1 MDLPASNNAK
11 RTFKG
16 LAWPAL
22 GAAVLAV
29 AAIAWLATSALSTN
43 PETADIGSQGAI
55 AEPIATDGATLE
67 RARDGI
73 GFRVVMPTP
82 APGSYLYPT
91 ADMMPFF
98 GSAHPEVSVGGP
110 GEPEAFTV
118 WFIVFNIP
126 GRCTDAEC
134 NVDDIEPEAPAKGG
148 VYQGDGRIAD
158 GEELVFEG
166 RVRLGQEPVTGAP
179 LEDPMG
185 AMVHLLIAPHGKAL
199 PGADGWRQLNG
210 PIGNPLLW
218 WAAEFPAP

>member
-1 MDLPASNNAK
+1 MDLPASNNTK
-11 RTFKG
+11 RTIKG
-16 LAWPAL
+16 LTWPAL
-22 GAAVLAV
+22 GLVVLAV
-29 AAIAWLATSALSTN
+29 VGIAWLATTASSTN
-43 PETADIGSQGAI
+43 RETADVGAQGAI
-55 AEPIATDGATLE
+55 AEPVAIDGATLE

-73 GFRVVMPTP
+73 GFRLVMPTP

-91 ADMMPFF
+91 ADMMPPF

-126 GRCTDAEC
+126 GLCTDPC
-134 NVDDIEPEAPAKGG
+134 NVDDIGLEVPARGG

-166 RVRLGQEPVTGAP
+166 RVRLGQEPITGAP
-179 LEDPMG
+179 LEDTMG
-185 AMVHLLIAPHGKAL
+185 ARVHLLIAPHGKAL

-210 PIGNPLLW
+210 PIGNTSLW
-218 WAAEFPAP
+218 WAAEFPGP

>member
-1 MDLPASNNAK
+1 MDLPAPNTAK
-11 RTFKG
+11 RSIKG

-22 GAAVLAV
+22 GLVVLAV
-29 AAIAWLATSALSTN
+29 AAIAWFATTALSTN
-43 PETADIGSQGAI
+43 RETADIGAQGLNGEPVAI
-55 AEPIATDGATLE
+55 DGATLE

-82 APGSYLYPT
+82 VPGSYLYPT
-91 ADMMPFF
+91 ADMMPPF

-110 GEPEAFTV
+110 GEPEAYTV
-118 WFIVFNIP
+118 WFVVFNIP
-126 GRCTDAEC
+126 GRCTDAVC
-134 NVDDIEPEAPAKGG
+134 NVDDIGLEAPAKGG